1 MYMDYVYKSG
11 RITAEALDY
20 IQRANNGGDVKLH
33 IGSLCFMLHPL
44 DIATLVYVFGLDIQ
58 A

>member
-1 MYMDYVYKSG
+1 MDYVYRSG

-20 IQRANNGGDVKLH
+20 IQRANNGGDNKLY

-44 DIATLVYVFGLDIQ
+44 DIATLVHVFGLDIQ